1 MKTKITKLLLMAVVT
16 VFSVN
21 VNAQTQKRNVMVGG
35 GLSALDVGLTSK
47 ANIKFNLTPKAGF
60 FVKDGLLIGLTT
72 LFGIEHIGKEGNI
85 NIIDYGVGAFGR
97 YYITDKNIEIVER
110 GKFFFE
116 ANVGVEGRNQLKGGN
131 KTNGLGLGFGP
142 GFAYF
147 LNSNIALETML
158 KYQGIVGFGDTAYR
172 HDLMW
177 SLGFQ
182 IYMPY
187 KSRKAKL

>member
-1 MKTKITKLLLMAVVT
+1 MAVVT